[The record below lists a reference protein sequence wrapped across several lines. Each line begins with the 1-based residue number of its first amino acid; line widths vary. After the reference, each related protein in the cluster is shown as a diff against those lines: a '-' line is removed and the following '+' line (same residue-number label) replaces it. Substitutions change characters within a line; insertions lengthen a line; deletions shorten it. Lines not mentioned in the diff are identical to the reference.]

1 VGTIEFLREQWIA
14 LRRSGRHNG
23 QGEAPVERTA
33 VDSIF
38 DKSLTSM
45 RLAGKLTLVIT
56 GVGTLC
62 IAVGLLVAYLQLN
75 VIIQDAPE
83 FSLEVNSPLKSILLA
98 GLVAI
103 GLLIVTAYYASRRF
117 LQPIRRLRDGASR
130 IAGGD
135 FTRALDMR
143 SGDEIGEIAGYIDE
157 LRSELRHLIKTSS
170 MIGGDLE
177 QMVEARTQELE
188 HAQAE
193 KDRVLD
199 QLIQAEKL
207 AAIGTMAS
215 GIGHEINNPL
225 YAILGSA
232 EAIRDESNIEKCHE
246 ESRSIIDYSKD
257 IAKIVQNLS
266 GYIQPASRHELEPID
281 LIARLRDAL
290 SMARRSVI
298 SEHVEFKQELSSIP
312 KIRAKSEEIQQV
324 FFNVIRNGIQAMQG
338 RGVLEIS
345 TGYEADRICVKIRD
359 TGPGIPDETLK
370 KIFDPFFTTKGPD
383 EGEGLGLYI
392 VHQIVKKYEGEISV
406 ESRPGAGT
414 AFTIRFPAGKHVS

>member
-1 VGTIEFLREQWIA
+1 M
-14 LRRSGRHNG
+14 
-23 QGEAPVERTA
+23 
-33 VDSIF
+33 DSIF
-38 DKSLTSM
+38 DKRLTPM

-56 GVGTLC
+56 GVGTTC
-62 IAVGLLVAYLQLN
+62 IAAGLLVAYLQLN
-75 VIIQDAPE
+75 VITQDGPE
-83 FSLEVNSPLKSILLA
+83 FSLEVNSPLKSMVLA

-103 GLLIVTAYYASRRF
+103 GLLVVTAYYASHRF
-117 LQPIRRLRDGASR
+117 VHPIRRLRDGASR

-135 FTRALDMR
+135 FTRALNMR
-143 SGDEIGEIAGYIDE
+143 SGDEIGEIAGHIDA

-177 QMVEARTQELE
+177 QMVGERTRELE

-193 KDRVLD
+193 KDRVVD

-207 AAIGTMAS
+207 AAVGTMAS

-232 EAIRDESNIEKCHE
+232 EAIRDETDVQSCHE
-246 ESRSIIDYSKD
+246 YSRSIINYSKD

-266 GYIQPASRHELEPID
+266 GYIQPASRHELEPIN
-281 LIARLRDAL
+281 LTAKLRDAM

-298 SEHVEFKQELSSIP
+298 SYHVEFKQVLSSVP
-312 KIRAKSEEIQQV
+312 EIRAKSEEIQQV
-324 FFNVIRNGIQAMQG
+324 FFNIIRNGIQAMQG

-345 TGYEADRICVKIRD
+345 TGHEVDRIWVKIRD
-359 TGPGIPDETLK
+359 TGPGIPEEKLK

-392 VHQIVKKYEGEISV
+392 VYQIVKKYEGTISV
-406 ESRPGAGT
+406 ESRPSAGT
-414 AFTIRFPAGKHVS
+414 VFTIQFPVGKHVS